1 MNKTQQASG
10 VRHTR
15 RARSAAAGCALF
27 SAGCALC
34 SAGVALFSAALFS
47 AHCMPRAGAVGALLV
62 QAIAIAQRSVWVK
75 PIPIEY
81 NT

>member
-1 MNKTQQASG
+1 MAERERG
-10 VRHTR
+10 
-15 RARSAAAGCALF
+15 AAAVMGRLGHALC

-34 SAGVALFSAALFS
+34 SAGVALFSAALFSAALFS